1 VRRRHDEQ
9 GTIMTN
15 RSGSRLK
22 LLTAIIGGSAM
33 VTIGALSAA
42 VTTPAAPIELAKSTT
57 MTIGATSTE
66 TTPPTAPAVAVA
78 VPAMKGPAPLPSE
91 EEAAK

>member
-1 VRRRHDEQ
+1 
-9 GTIMTN
+9 MTK

-42 VTTPAAPIELAKSTT
+42 VTAPTEPMDLAKSTT
-57 MTIGATSTE
+57 MSIGATSTE
-66 TTPPTAPAVAVA
+66 TTPSTAPAVAVA
-78 VPAMKGPAPLPSE
+78 KPAMKGPAPLPSE
-91 EEAAK
+91 EGAAK

>member
-1 VRRRHDEQ
+1 VRRDHDDREI
-9 GTIMTN
+9 TMTN
-15 RSGSRLK
+15 RNGRYQFLA
-22 LLTAIIGGSAM
+22 AIIGASAV

-42 VTTPAAPIELAKSTT
+42 VTAPTDHTDLAKSTT
-57 MTIGATSTE
+57 MSIGATSTE

-78 VPAMKGPAPLPSE
+78 KPVMKGPAPLPSE